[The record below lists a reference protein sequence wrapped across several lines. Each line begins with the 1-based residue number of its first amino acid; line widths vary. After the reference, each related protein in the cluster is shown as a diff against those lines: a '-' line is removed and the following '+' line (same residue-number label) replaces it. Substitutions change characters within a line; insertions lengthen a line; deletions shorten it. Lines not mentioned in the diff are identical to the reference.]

1 MSNLKEQVITGLL
14 EETAFRNR
22 FRQPAALAERMAFC
36 HTPGVSLA
44 VVNNGE
50 IEWAE
55 GFGVREIGRPD
66 PITPDTLFQAGS
78 ISKPIFA
85 LAVMRLV
92 EQGRL
97 ELDEDVNNYL
107 TSWRVPAS
115 NGWQPR
121 LTLRHLLSHT
131 AGLTVHGFPGYRH
144 DEPVPAIP
152 QLLAGEAPAN
162 TDPVEAN
169 ILPGLTF
176 RYSGGGTTV
185 AQQAVVDVLGRPFP
199 DIMRE
204 LIFEPLGLRNSTY
217 EQPLPAARAA
227 QAATAHPFKARPIPG
242 RWHTYP
248 EMAAAGL
255 WTTPSDLARIGIEV
269 QRALA
274 GERGRLLSPET
285 AAQML
290 TPQAETDNGNHI
302 GIGFFMMGKGDAVRF
317 GHGGWD
323 EGFLAHLTLY
333 RNGGKGMVL
342 MMNANEGHPMIDEIE
357 RAVARVYEWPDYFP
371 KDKTTVELPAASL
384 NAYTGR
390 FVTED
395 GKHTFTVHQ
404 DGGRLFLTLPRQSP
418 LELLPESE
426 TAFYMTAT
434 NAEIAFMKDDSRVT
448 ALTVKQAGR
457 DIQAKRKTEA

>member
-1 MSNLKEQVITGLL
+1 MPDLKEQVITGLL
-14 EETAFRNR
+14 PETAFPNR
-22 FRQPAALAERMAFC
+22 FRQPAALADRMAFF
-36 HTPGVSLA
+36 HTPGLSLA
-44 VVNNGE
+44 VVNNGA
-50 IEWAE
+50 IEWAQ
-55 GFGVREIGRPD
+55 GFGLREIGRPD

-78 ISKPIFA
+78 ISKPVFA

-97 ELDEDVNNYL
+97 NLDEDVNNYL
-107 TSWRVPAS
+107 TSWRVPAG

-131 AGLTVHGFPGYRH
+131 AGLTVHGFPGYQH
-144 DEPVPAIP
+144 DEPVPSIS
-152 QLLAGEAPAN
+152 QLLSGEPPTNTAPVA
-162 TDPVEAN
+162 VN

-204 LIFEPLGLRNSTY
+204 LVFEPLGLQNSTY
-217 EQPLPAARAA
+217 EQPLPAAFAG
-227 QAATAHPFKARPIPG
+227 QAATAHPFKGRPIPG

-274 GERGRLLSPET
+274 GESGRLISPET

-290 TPQAETDNGNHI
+290 TPIAETDNGNHI
-302 GIGFFMMGKGDAVRF
+302 GIGFFILGKGDAIRF

-323 EGFLAHLTLY
+323 EGFLAHMTLY

-357 RAVARVYEWPDYFP
+357 RAVARAYDWPDYVA
-371 KDKTTVELPAASL
+371 KDKTAVELPASSL
-384 NAYTGR
+384 DAYTGR

-395 GKHTFTVHQ
+395 EKQTFTISQ
-404 DGGRLFLTLPRQSP
+404 DNGRLCLTLPHQQP
-418 LELLPESE
+418 IELLPESE
-426 TAFYMTAT
+426 TAFFMTAT
-434 NAEIAFMKDDSRVT
+434 NAEITFTKDDTTIT
-448 ALTVKQAGR
+448 ALTINQSGR
-457 DIQAKRKTEA
+457 QIQAKKSES